1 METRTTCTTGNSA
14 VWSIRFVGF
23 GSRKCGGRLGAQK
36 WGLEDIEMKTASN
49 SRVLRTIPLI
59 LIVVLFCPFVHGKVI
74 QVDDDGPAD
83 FDNIQAGI
91 DAGVDGDTVLVAP
104 GEYIITEPITFRGK
118 AITVKSEAG
127 RDQTTIRMGTPADTN
142 RASVVIFENGET
154 IASVLDGFTITGGRG
169 CRAWIPE
176 VSEFQRGG
184 GGICFGASSG
194 TVRNCAIVQNRAEH
208 SGGGLICWD
217 NSSATLTDCI
227 IRGNSATELNG
238 NGGGVFCGKNSS
250 MTMTDCAI
258 TDNTATES
266 GGGLLGCI
274 DSSIT
279 MTDCI
284 IRGNSAT
291 EHYGGG
297 VCCDLGTSLTMTDCT
312 IAENSAGKSS
322 GGVACWKN
330 SPMTLTNCTIVENSA
345 PRDGG
350 LGSAVNSPTIVINCT
365 IWGNSADIRGGGL
378 SCYDGTS
385 ATVTN
390 SILWGNTAATGIG
403 DEIYLEQAPT
413 EFSITYSN
421 VAGGQAGVYV
431 QGGSTLDWGEGNI
444 DADPLLVDPTNG
456 DYHLK
461 SQAGRWDPNSQSW
474 VQDDVTSPCIDAG
487 DPMSPIGLE
496 PFPNGGFVNMGAYGG
511 TPEASKAY
519 FGEPVC
525 ETIVAGD
532 INGDCQV
539 DRADLEIMALH
550 WTDDVPLPL
559 P

>member
-1 METRTTCTTGNSA
+1 
-14 VWSIRFVGF
+14 
-23 GSRKCGGRLGAQK
+23 
-36 WGLEDIEMKTASN
+36 MKTASN

-250 MTMTDCAI
+250 MKA
-258 TDNTATES
+258 
-266 GGGLLGCI
+266 
-274 DSSIT
+274 SIK
-279 MTDCI
+279 
-284 IRGNSAT
+284 
-291 EHYGGG
+291 
-297 VCCDLGTSLTMTDCT
+297 
-312 IAENSAGKSS
+312 AGARK
-322 GGVACWKN
+322 
-330 SPMTLTNCTIVENSA
+330 P
-345 PRDGG
+345 P
-350 LGSAVNSPTIVINCT
+350 P
-365 IWGNSADIRGGGL
+365 
-378 SCYDGTS
+378 
-385 ATVTN
+385 
-390 SILWGNTAATGIG
+390 
-403 DEIYLEQAPT
+403 
-413 EFSITYSN
+413 
-421 VAGGQAGVYV
+421 
-431 QGGSTLDWGEGNI
+431 
-444 DADPLLVDPTNG
+444 
-456 DYHLK
+456 
-461 SQAGRWDPNSQSW
+461 
-474 VQDDVTSPCIDAG
+474 
-487 DPMSPIGLE
+487 
-496 PFPNGGFVNMGAYGG
+496 PFW
-511 TPEASKAY
+511 
-519 FGEPVC
+519 
-525 ETIVAGD
+525 ETK
-532 INGDCQV
+532 
-539 DRADLEIMALH
+539 
-550 WTDDVPLPL
+550 
-559 P
+559 